1 MQHSALYFGTVSHVR
16 RAPVEHR
23 FSYRLWMAYLDLA
36 ELPALVGQGKLL
48 SDRWF
53 APASLLRGDHSGDPA
68 LPLDEAYRQCVQTQ
82 TGRRP
87 SGPIR
92 LLTLLRHWG
101 YFFSPL
107 NLAYCFDPTG
117 QQVDYVVAEVS
128 NTPWHERHCYVLWSG
143 NADFSVSAESPRA
156 ETFARFAHPK
166 SFHVSPFMGMQASY
180 HWKVSPPGERLAV
193 SISSEQGGQFFFQ
206 AALAMQR
213 KPLDRA
219 NLRRA
224 LVVNPCVPAKVM
236 GSIYYQALRL
246 WMKKAPYFP
255 HPTSGRDD

>member
-1 MQHSALYFGTVSHVR
+1 
-16 RAPVEHR
+16 
-23 FSYRLWMAYLDLA
+23 
-36 ELPALVGQGKLL
+36 
-48 SDRWF
+48 
-53 APASLLRGDHSGDPA
+53 
-68 LPLDEAYRQCVQTQ
+68 
-82 TGRRP
+82 
-87 SGPIR
+87 
-92 LLTLLRHWG
+92 
-101 YFFSPL
+101 
-107 NLAYCFDPTG
+107 LAYCFDPTG
-117 QQVDYVVAEVS
+117 QQVEYVVAEVS

-143 NADFSVSAESPRA
+143 NANVTAPDKTCATAGLSSSADLPQA
-156 ETFARFAHPK
+156 ATLAQLAQPGLLQFAHPK
-166 SFHVSPFMGMQASY
+166 SFHVSPFMGMQATY

-224 LVVNPCVPAKVM
+224 LVVNPCVPAKVT